1 MKKYVCDVCGWV
13 YDPAVGGQRLEY
25 QQVHHLRNF
34 PMISS
39 VLFAQ

>member
-1 MKKYVCDVCGWV
+1 MKKYVCDVCGWE
-13 YDPAVGGQRLEY
+13 YDPAVGLPEAGIPAGTHSRI
-25 QQVHHLRNF
+25 F